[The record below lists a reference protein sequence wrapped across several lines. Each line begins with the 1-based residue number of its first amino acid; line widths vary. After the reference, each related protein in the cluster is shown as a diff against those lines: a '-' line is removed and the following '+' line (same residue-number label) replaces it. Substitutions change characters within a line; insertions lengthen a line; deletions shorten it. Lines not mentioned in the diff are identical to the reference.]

1 MLDIFFY
8 FIKFKVKMK
17 NKDERSVG
25 GWNLIWL
32 NERGARSRLVCH
44 NSTIRHRL
52 ISFST
57 ALLPL
62 GWCQVAVW
70 RGIAVPEMVGA
81 IKVLR
86 DGFVRME
93 QMKNP
98 LHQTSKVTFF
108 FRFCLRPETES
119 FRCVSYFHFLK
130 IIFIFKRF
138 EFLKHVWFDFFFI
151 FSWNK
156 ILKIYDILTS
166 CLFVF

>member
-1 MLDIFFY
+1 MCSLILSFLVTSQEDTSQIRHHAVPLLDLTNTNTRSLNKLY
-8 FIKFKVKMK
+8 K
-17 NKDERSVG
+17 NRF
-25 GWNLIWL
+25 NLSSS
-32 NERGARSRLVCH
+32 GFGSRLVCH
-44 NSTIRHRL
+44 GNTIRHRL

-108 FRFCLRPETES
+108 FRFCLHPETES
-119 FRCVSYFHFLK
+119 FKNLLSFHKRSILCNSLK
-130 IIFIFKRF
+130 
-138 EFLKHVWFDFFFI
+138 
-151 FSWNK
+151 K
-156 ILKIYDILTS
+156 ILNNTVSGLW
-166 CLFVF
+166 

>member
-108 FRFCLRPETES
+108 FRFCLHPETES
-119 FRCVSYFHFLK
+119 FKNLLSFHKRSILCNSLK
-130 IIFIFKRF
+130 
-138 EFLKHVWFDFFFI
+138 
-151 FSWNK
+151 K
-156 ILKIYDILTS
+156 ILNNTVSGLW
-166 CLFVF
+166 